1 MRQTLKVTPSLLSR
15 SSFQAAEGKWIC
27 LCVNGV
33 PEEMG
38 ERRDRKKICEE
49 IMVEKS
55 SDLGEAEAH
64 KSKLLSEL
72 HAEKT
77 SVSPEGTS

>member
-1 MRQTLKVTPSLLSR
+1 M
-15 SSFQAAEGKWIC
+15 
-27 LCVNGV
+27 NGV

-55 SDLGEAEAH
+55 SDLGE
-64 KSKLLSEL
+64 
-72 HAEKT
+72 T
-77 SVSPEGTS
+77 